1 MKKILQIFSIS
12 LFVVGLIFGRYIGR
26 WLINVF
32 DNPDTSINDGYSNL
46 ASYLSKCDTITLNM
60 KDFKES
66 RSFFEVKAK
75 FNPSSSDNTAYA
87 YKNEI
92 TFYSDSLHK
101 YFSIFYF
108 FGNPELHHLFGFYYT
123 SAIKNPGG
131 NIIATVNRLDFND
144 TSYGTKEKPIPIIYF
159 QLKKEESNTFY
170 SMAKGNNKSDFHGS
184 EADFKKYI
192 LNSNAGYYLSY
203 VKSKQDFE
211 KMFGKENKV
220 E

>member
-1 MKKILQIFSIS
+1 MKKILQISSIS
-12 LFVVGLIFGRYIGR
+12 LLAIGLVFGRYIGR
-26 WLINVF
+26 WLVNIF
-32 DNPDTSINDGYSNL
+32 DNPDTTINDGRL
-46 ASYLSKCDTITLNM
+46 HLDEYLSKCDTVSLNI
-60 KDFKES
+60 KKYTDS
-66 RSFFEVKAK
+66 ISYFEVKAK
-75 FNPSSSDNTAYA
+75 FNPSSADNTAFA

-108 FGNPELHHLFGFYYT
+108 FSNPELHHLFGFYYT

-131 NIIATVNRLDFND
+131 DIIATVNRLDLND
-144 TSYGTKEKPIPIIYF
+144 GSYGTKEKPVPIIYF
-159 QLKKEESNTFY
+159 QLKKEELNTFY
-170 SMAKGNNKSDFHGS
+170 SMAKGNNKGDFNGS

-211 KMFGKENKV
+211 KMFGKEKQV
-220 E
+220 K